1 MDKKYEILKDK
12 SITIDGHTLYRI
24 KLLISL
30 PFMPEGTLG
39 GFVESEY
46 NLSQEGDCWIA
57 DEAAVYG
64 HSVVTEGGWVGGSSR
79 VYGHSIIRGTGYI
92 DDAVIIRSSEIKDK
106 TVIKGSAILQESSIG
121 GSTIIE
127 DNARLENVRVP
138 WRATINGDCYLKNVS
153 VCGEAYIQGN
163 AVIENDL
170 DYTVIHN
177 FWSSGRTIT
186 YTRSNRMWA
195 TGCFYGTGE
204 ELVKKAYVDSK
215 EKGDQFKLLV
225 RYVEG
230 AYALKEGKA
239 IPFVSRLFKF
249 IEKNTL

>member
-1 MDKKYEILKDK
+1 MKYEILKDR

-24 KLLISL
+24 RAVVDFSNVLS
-30 PFMPEGTLG
+30 GTLG
-39 GFVESEY
+39 GFIENEF
-46 NLSQEGDCWIA
+46 NLSQTGTCWIA

-92 DDAVIIRSSEIKDK
+92 DDAVIIRSSEIKNN

-127 DNARLENVRVP
+127 GNARLENVRVP
-138 WRATINGDCYLKNVS
+138 WRATIKGDCCLKNVS

-163 AVIENDL
+163 AVIESDL

-186 YTRSNRMWA
+186 YTRSNRMWT

-204 ELVKKAYVDSK
+204 ELIKKAYNDSK
-215 EKGDQFKLLV
+215 EKGDQFSLLV
-225 RYVEG
+225 RYVEK
-230 AYALKEGKA
+230 AYALREFKNNSLIG
-239 IPFVSRLFKF
+239 RLFKF
-249 IEKNTL
+249 IEKDIL